1 MNPLSSDG
9 NRAGVTFNGA
19 ALPTSLGGCWNRT
32 GSDGI
37 GRAATGTEPSG
48 ARVATDPAHAS
59 TAVATAAAT
68 PTAAS
73 LVIETL

>member
-9 NRAGVTFNGA
+9 NSAGVGFNGA
-19 ALPTSLGGCWNRT
+19 AVSASLGGGWNRT
-32 GSDGI
+32 GLDGI
-37 GRAATGTEPSG
+37 GRSATGTETPG

-59 TAVATAAAT
+59 TAIATAAAT
-68 PTAAS
+68 PTAVS

>member
-9 NRAGVTFNGA
+9 NSAGVDFNGA
-19 ALPTSLGGCWNRT
+19 ALSASLGGCWNRT

-37 GRAATGTEPSG
+37 GRSATGTEPSV

-59 TAVATAAAT
+59 TAIATTAAT

-73 LVIETL
+73 LVTETL